1 MMSVDAYPDFDCKGH
16 LSCGRTCGAARH
28 SPADLKLHQ
37 ITACKQVTAGDIIP
51 VMPKLLNASKRSQH
65 HNVASSCTEQEL
77 AMLLKGPMQ
86 LDMKLQVFSCSKHGQ
101 LDSSPA
107 TSATHGMHDCC
118 DARKQRQYLNNIEA
132 LDDLLH
138 GR

>member
-1 MMSVDAYPDFDCKGH
+1 MW
-16 LSCGRTCGAARH
+16 ARH
-28 SPADLKLHQ
+28 SPADLGLHQ
-37 ITACKQVTAGDIIP
+37 NTTCQQLTARDVIP
-51 VMPKLLNASKRSQH
+51 VMPKSVNASKQSQH
-65 HNVASSCTEQEL
+65 HNNANWCAEQKL
-77 AMLLKGPMQ
+77 AMLLRGPKQ